1 MSSDTVITKTDDVAI
16 TIEPHSLLGHLRAGT
31 SHLRAPWMERI
42 PWYPKNKRPYTR
54 RELASDALV
63 HGFGIC
69 MTGVAMGHLY
79 LRLSAMG
86 SRSPPLLNAALGVY
100 LLSLLGMFVCSSLY
114 NIGMG
119 HCGQRHFATLACVD
133 HAGICLLIAGTYTPF
148 MLVTCCFHT
157 LSFVWALA
165 LFTFLTKL
173 HGGRL
178 DTFALHGWYALASCL
193 FVWSEVV
200 AAFSEAAIHL
210 IWAGGACYTI
220 GLIPW
225 AANKIEGHVCL
236 WHLFVSAGSTCI
248 YFAYVHDLERLPE
261 LLRSCPA
268 VL

>member
-63 HGFGIC
+63 HGLGIC

-178 DTFALHGWYALASCL
+178 DTFALHVPCFLLMGWYALACWPPMASD
-193 FVWSEVV
+193 
-200 AAFSEAAIHL
+200 
-210 IWAGGACYTI
+210 
-220 GLIPW
+220 
-225 AANKIEGHVCL
+225 
-236 WHLFVSAGSTCI
+236 
-248 YFAYVHDLERLPE
+248 DLCWPPMTSDNLCWPPMTSDD
-261 LLRSCPA
+261 L
-268 VL
+268 